1 MDSLR
6 QIYDW
11 AERTI
16 WNSLSK
22 KLSSILLL
30 FAIDLGF
37 VAIFLHYQ
45 SELLATVASAKLA
58 PEFSDR
64 IAGALQSCLY
74 AMAILAIVALCWMV
88 GQVFY
93 FRYLFVRPVRV
104 ITDIFNEIAR
114 GEGDFSHNLPLITYD
129 EFRDLAESY
138 NRFATKMR
146 ELISEVRKMSVSI
159 ASEAV
164 QVRMR
169 VESTGHSARQQG
181 EATAAVF
188 SSSAEAT
195 RSIEDVSGSAQIIS
209 DATTINLE
217 NAKVSLNE
225 MQEIVA
231 KINVVG
237 KKVEHFN
244 ATVDDLSHRSE
255 SVHRFATLIREIA
268 DQTNLLALNAAI
280 EAARAGEQGRGFAV
294 VADEV
299 RKLAERVNVAAM
311 EIAGNIGSM
320 LSLVTSTR
328 SENAIINNDVQQT
341 REVVGRSAA
350 QFERMVADSE
360 RSGEQL
366 HNIATALEEL
376 YATNSQIH
384 ENVSSIHRLS
394 GEVADHMEDS
404 ERRAAGL
411 TKATEGVQELVS
423 RFKIG
428 AGAFDLAVD
437 KAHELRDRIQVQL
450 EDMARSGIDVFDKR
464 YLPVGKSTPQKFSV
478 SWGDEYTR
486 RCQAL
491 LEDSLNSIPQ
501 CIYAVAVN
509 TDGYLSA
516 HNLKFS
522 KPLTGDDAVDL
533 AGNRTRRKFEAPD
546 ELRAARNEQSLLL
559 RTYVRDTGEIL
570 CDLVVPIRLGGRLWG
585 NVRIGCKAEDLI
597 Q

>member
-1 MDSLR
+1 MNGLR
-6 QIYDW
+6 QLYDW

-16 WNSLSK
+16 WNSLSR

-30 FAIDLGF
+30 FIIDIGF
-37 VAIFLHYQ
+37 VVTFLYYR
-45 SELLATVASAKLA
+45 SELLSVVSSAKLA
-58 PEFSDR
+58 PEVMAKIGD
-64 IAGALQSCLY
+64 ALQEGLY
-74 AMAILAIVALCWMV
+74 AMAGLALIALAWMV
-88 GQVFY
+88 GQIFY

-129 EFRDLAESY
+129 EFRALAESY
-138 NRFATKMR
+138 NRFAIKMR
-146 ELISEVRKMSVSI
+146 ELIGEVRKMSVSI

-169 VESTGHSARQQG
+169 VEATCISARQQG

-209 DATTINLE
+209 DATEINLE
-217 NAKVSLNE
+217 NAKVSLRE

-231 KINVVG
+231 KINAVG
-237 KKVEHFN
+237 NQVQHFN
-244 ATVDDLSHRSE
+244 ATVDDLSQRSE
-255 SVHRFATLIREIA
+255 SVHEFATQIREIA

-299 RKLAERVNVAAM
+299 RKLAERVNVAAK

-328 SENAIINNDVQQT
+328 AENEVINADVQQT
-341 REVVGRSAA
+341 REVIGRSAR
-350 QFERMVADSE
+350 QFENMVADSE
-360 RSGEQL
+360 RSGQQL
-366 HNIATALEEL
+366 HNIATSLEEL

-384 ENVSSIHRLS
+384 ESVSNIHRLS
-394 GEVADHMEDS
+394 ADVAHHMDDS
-404 ERRAAGL
+404 TVRAAGL

-428 AGAFDLAVD
+428 TGAFDLAVD
-437 KAHELRDRIQVQL
+437 QAHHLRDSIQAQL
-450 EDMARSGIDVFDKR
+450 DEMSRVGIDIFDRR
-464 YLPVGKSTPQKFSV
+464 YQPMGKSKPQKYSV

-486 RCQAL
+486 RCQSL
-491 LEDSLNSIPQ
+491 LENCLNSIPK

-522 KPLTGDDAVDL
+522 KPLTGDDTADL
-533 AGNRTRRKFEAPD
+533 AGNRTCRKFEAPD

-570 CDLVVPIRLGGRLWG
+570 CDLVVPIQVGGRLWG
-585 NVRIGCKAEDLI
+585 NVRVGCRAEDLI
-597 Q
+597 E